1 MSKILS
7 AALAA
12 SLAFTFINAQGYAA
26 MKQADPA
33 ISTKTS
39 MSRVDALN
47 FTPSK
52 NTKFVSQT
60 VDDAPQKVNSVD
72 IYVSNLYSA
81 SGGMPNYV
89 RVYDAIDG
97 LLMENNVESLQ
108 KAIKIIEDAPGLVAP
123 STLMTVAARAFDLG
137 LKDEA
142 AFWFYAGKNRFIVF
156 TEVLDVKDPVFASTM
171 DVNLAFVKLV
181 GDVINPY
188 AFCDLK
194 KQRAA
199 VSRANE
205 WTKAHPYEA
214 VFLERF
220 PSKFK
225 DRKAALKNAESLLEK
240 SLQKQDEYFADP
252 KNKEEFFKKR
262 KQNRADERFCD

>member
-7 AALAA
+7 ATLAA
-12 SLAFTFINAQGYAA
+12 SLAFTFINAQGYTAT
-26 MKQADPA
+26 KQADPA
-33 ISTKTS
+33 ISTKTP
-39 MSRVDALN
+39 MPRADALN

-52 NTKFVSQT
+52 NAKFVSQT
-60 VDDAPQKVNSVD
+60 ADDAPQKVNSVD

-156 TEVLDVKDPVFASTM
+156 TEVLDVKDPVFA
-171 DVNLAFVKLV
+171 L
-181 GDVINPY
+181 
-188 AFCDLK
+188 
-194 KQRAA
+194 
-199 VSRANE
+199 
-205 WTKAHPYEA
+205 
-214 VFLERF
+214 
-220 PSKFK
+220 
-225 DRKAALKNAESLLEK
+225 SLIHI
-240 SLQKQDEYFADP
+240 
-252 KNKEEFFKKR
+252 
-262 KQNRADERFCD
+262 

>member
-12 SLAFTFINAQGYAA
+12 SLAFTFINAQGYTAT
-26 MKQADPA
+26 KQADPA
-33 ISTKTS
+33 ISTKTP
-39 MSRVDALN
+39 MPGADALN

-52 NTKFVSQT
+52 NAKFVSQT
-60 VDDAPQKVNSVD
+60 ADNVPQKVNSVD

-81 SGGMPNYV
+81 SGGVPNYV

-225 DRKAALKNAESLLEK
+225 DRKAALKNAEGLLEK

>member
-1 MSKILS
+1 
-7 AALAA
+7 
-12 SLAFTFINAQGYAA
+12 
-26 MKQADPA
+26 
-33 ISTKTS
+33 
-39 MSRVDALN
+39 
-47 FTPSK
+47 
-52 NTKFVSQT
+52 
-60 VDDAPQKVNSVD
+60 
-72 IYVSNLYSA
+72 
-81 SGGMPNYV
+81 
-89 RVYDAIDG
+89 
-97 LLMENNVESLQ
+97 
-108 KAIKIIEDAPGLVAP
+108 
-123 STLMTVAARAFDLG
+123 
-137 LKDEA
+137 
-142 AFWFYAGKNRFIVF
+142 
-156 TEVLDVKDPVFASTM
+156 M

-225 DRKAALKNAESLLEK
+225 DRKAALKNAEGLLEK

>member
-26 MKQADPA
+26 IKQADPA

-81 SGGMPNYV
+81 SGTRLRCDRRPTN
-89 RVYDAIDG
+89 
-97 LLMENNVESLQ
+97 
-108 KAIKIIEDAPGLVAP
+108 
-123 STLMTVAARAFDLG
+123 
-137 LKDEA
+137 
-142 AFWFYAGKNRFIVF
+142 GK
-156 TEVLDVKDPVFASTM
+156 
-171 DVNLAFVKLV
+171 
-181 GDVINPY
+181 
-188 AFCDLK
+188 
-194 KQRAA
+194 
-199 VSRANE
+199 
-205 WTKAHPYEA
+205 
-214 VFLERF
+214 
-220 PSKFK
+220 
-225 DRKAALKNAESLLEK
+225 
-240 SLQKQDEYFADP
+240 
-252 KNKEEFFKKR
+252 
-262 KQNRADERFCD
+262 

>member
-12 SLAFTFINAQGYAA
+12 SLAFTLINAQGYAA
-26 MKQADPA
+26 MPMPRAD
-33 ISTKTS
+33 TS
-39 MSRVDALN
+39 N
-47 FTPSK
+47 FMPSK
-52 NTKFVSQT
+52 NAKFVSQT
-60 VDDAPQKVNSVD
+60 ADDAPQKVNSVD

-81 SGGMPNYV
+81 SGGVPNYV

-142 AFWFYAGKNRFIVF
+142 AFWFYVGKNRFIVF

-199 VSRANE
+199 ILRANE
-205 WTKAHPYEA
+205 WTKAHPTRRC
-214 VFLERF
+214 F
-220 PSKFK
+220 
-225 DRKAALKNAESLLEK
+225 
-240 SLQKQDEYFADP
+240 
-252 KNKEEFFKKR
+252 
-262 KQNRADERFCD
+262 